1 MRTLLIDNFDSFTHN
16 IAQYLYEV
24 TGVQPIVQPNTVPVH
39 ELPLDD
45 VQAVVISPGPGR
57 PSKEAD
63 FGVCRQVIAESPLPI
78 LGVCL
83 GHQGIAEHFG
93 ARTVR
98 APKPAHG
105 IVDSVKHTGTG
116 LFAGLPQDLPVVRY
130 HSLICVDL
138 PDELETTAWTTDN
151 LVMAFAHR
159 DRPLWGVQFHPESIE
174 TRGGHS
180 ILTNFVQL
188 AREFHA
194 ESTTTPVTV
203 GIASSLGSGRDEQ
216 SAAVRAFR
224 RVGGTTRL
232 RLQSRLI
239 ENPVAPETLFQSRYA
254 HRSNAF
260 WLDSQHSNRA
270 GSRYS
275 FMGAATGRGSVV
287 LEYDLTKRSLR
298 LTGED
303 AEERVTG
310 DVFDLLGE
318 ILAAVD
324 VETPVDWPLAF
335 TGGFVGYFGYELKA
349 LTIGEER
356 NRANG
361 PDAWFLHVTEFV
373 VYDHELGY
381 AYECRLVPTDAI
393 DESDDDRP
401 TGSADLW
408 PLAHDTEVNVAG
420 YAPGPVPEDS
430 LGLRDDHDEY
440 IAKIARAQELI
451 LEGET
456 YEVCLTNMAH
466 LRGVGDGLPAYLR
479 MRRISPVPYGAY
491 LRCGETEVLSSSP
504 ETFLRIGTDRVVE
517 SRPIKGT
524 RPRGRSEAEDAVL
537 RRSLVTS
544 RKDRAENLMIVDLVR
559 HDLNAVCEPGSV
571 HVPEAFA
578 VESYSSVHQLVST
591 IRGRLRW
598 GTSSLEAVR
607 ACFPGGS
614 MTGAPKRRTMEII
627 DALEDAPRGIY
638 SGSIGWLSFS
648 GALDLSIVIRTAVVR
663 DGAAT
668 FGIGGAITA
677 ESDPQ
682 DEFQET
688 QVKASVPHFGL
699 AGWRQSAAREHTP

>member
-24 TGVQPIVQPNTVPVH
+24 TGVAPIVRPNTVPARA
-39 ELPLDD
+39 LPLDD

-57 PSKEAD
+57 PSKAAD

-138 PDELETTAWTTDN
+138 PEELEITAWTTDN

-188 AREFHA
+188 ARDFHSA
-194 ESTTTPVTV
+194 SPTPTLSVP
-203 GIASSLGSGRDEQ
+203 SSGLERPGREEK
-216 SAAVRAFR
+216 SEVVRAFR
-224 RVGGTTRL
+224 QVGGATRL
-232 RLQSRLI
+232 RLQARVL
-239 ENPVAPETLFQSRYA
+239 ENPPEPETLFRSRYA
-254 HRSNAF
+254 NRSNAF
-260 WLDSQHSNRA
+260 WLDSQNSSRA

-275 FMGAATGRGSVV
+275 FMGAAAGSGCVV
-287 LEYDLTKRSLR
+287 LEYDLAGRSLR
-298 LTGED
+298 LTGDRLTEQ
-303 AEERVTG
+303 VTG

-318 ILAAVD
+318 LLDAVE
-324 VETPVDWPLAF
+324 VEKGHWPLPF
-335 TGGFVGYFGYELKA
+335 DGGLVGYFGYELKA
-349 LTIGEER
+349 LTIGEQR
-356 NRANG
+356 HRAAG
-361 PDAWFLHVTEFV
+361 PDAWFLHTREFT
-373 VYDHELGY
+373 VYDHELGH
-381 AYECRLVPTDAI
+381 AYECRLVPTDSV
-393 DESDDDRP
+393 DEADDEPPAGPADSP
-401 TGSADLW
+401 FLASSADV
-408 PLAHDTEVNVAG
+408 EIAG
-420 YAPGPVPEDS
+420 YAPGAVPEDR
-430 LGLRDDHDEY
+430 LGLRDDHDGY
-440 IAKIARAQELI
+440 IAKIARAQDLI

-456 YEVCLTNMAH
+456 YEVCLTNRAH
-466 LRGVGDGLPAYLR
+466 LRGVGDGLSAYLR

-491 LRCGETEVLSSSP
+491 LRCGDTEVLSSSP

-524 RPRGRSEAEDAVL
+524 RPRGRSTAEDSAL
-537 RRSLVTS
+537 RRDLIASV
-544 RKDRAENLMIVDLVR
+544 KDRAENLMIVDLVR

-598 GTSSLEAVR
+598 STPPLEAVR

-627 DALEDAPRGIY
+627 DALEGAARGIY

-663 DGAAT
+663 DGDAT
-668 FGIGGAITA
+668 LGIGGAITA
-677 ESDPQ
+677 ESEPEAEF
-682 DEFQET
+682 DET
-688 QVKASVPHFGL
+688 LVKASVPHFGL
-699 AGWRQSAAREHTP
+699 AGWRERTG